1 MRDIEQ
7 YQIYFNNAFC
17 DYYNLY
23 VSSPPSIP
31 QVQEDYEE
39 VEVEGRN
46 DKLIISKSTYKR
58 DNIKISFSLIDKSDY
73 ITSLDNALD
82 YLLDYTENV
91 LKIDRL
97 DRYYA
102 VKKVI
107 VGDITREYL
116 SKGSFDVEFVVEPL
130 ATSSTIT
137 HYSYMSGYEV
147 YNNGNYDSDDLK
159 IVLNTTAGNNITFT
173 LNGSDT
179 FTITNSPNKIMI
191 DCKAMTCSDVNKT
204 TNYMSRMTGNFPI
217 LKKGINEIT
226 TSSNVDSFVLYYRKK
241 YR

>member
-1 MRDIEQ
+1 MNDIEQ
-7 YQIYFNNAFC
+7 YQIWFNNAYC

-39 VEVEGRN
+39 VDVEGRS
-46 DKLIISKSTYKR
+46 DKLIINKGTYKR
-58 DNIKISFSLIDKSDY
+58 DNIKINFSLIDKSDY
-73 ITSLDNALD
+73 ITSLDKALD
-82 YLLDYTENV
+82 YLLDYTDNF
-91 LKIDRL
+91 LKIDRM
-97 DRYYA
+97 DRAYA

-130 ATSSTIT
+130 ATTSTIT

-147 YNNGNYDSDDLK
+147 YNDGNYATDDLK
-159 IVLNTTAGNNITFT
+159 IVLNTTVGSNITFT
-173 LNGSDT
+173 LNNTDT
-179 FTITNSPNKIMI
+179 FTINNSPNKIMI
-191 DCKAMTCSDVNKT
+191 DCNAMTCSDINKT
-204 TNYMSRMTGNFPI
+204 TNYMNKMTGNFPT
-217 LKKGINEIT
+217 LKKGTNTIT